1 MSEAWRDN
9 MTKGLRVSAI
19 IEIVV
24 RAFTDVSRGIH
35 IRDLLAELI
44 GRDMKLRY
52 KRSAL
57 GMLWSLLTPL
67 THLVV
72 LLFLFQRVMPLNI
85 PNYPLFVFTGV
96 LAWGWFSTALPAVTV
111 SITGNR
117 ELIRQPGFP
126 VAILPA
132 VPVLSNLVHFAI
144 ALGLVLVVVMVG
156 GTWPTPAVAALPL
169 IIALQFLV
177 TLSLGYFTAALQV
190 RFRDTSHALGVV
202 LRLGFF
208 LTPVFYRKGSVPEA
222 YQGLYA
228 LNPMVHLIT
237 AYRQVLIEGRWP
249 DVPALMAVG
258 AVTAVLLW
266 LGHRTFTRASSDFAD
281 EI

>member
-1 MSEAWRDN
+1 
-9 MTKGLRVSAI
+9 VSGGTH
-19 IEIVV
+19 V
-24 RAFTDVSRGIH
+24 
-35 IRDLLAELI
+35 RDLLWELI

-52 KRSAL
+52 HRSVL
-57 GMLWSLLTPL
+57 GMLWSLVNPL
-67 THLVV
+67 THLIVFV
-72 LLFLFQRVMPLNI
+72 FLFQRVMRLNI

-96 LAWGWFSTALPAVTV
+96 LAWGWFSSALPAATV

-132 VPVLSNLVHFAI
+132 VPVLSNLMHFAI
-144 ALGLVLVVVMVG
+144 AMGLVIAVVLVNGSRPTLAVLALPVVM
-156 GTWPTPAVAALPL
+156 
-169 IIALQFLV
+169 ALQFMV

-190 RFRDTSHALGVV
+190 RFRDTSHVLAVA

-208 LTPVFYRKGSVPEA
+208 LTPVFYQKGSIPDP

-228 LNPMVHLIT
+228 LNPLVHLIT
-237 AYRQVLIEGRWP
+237 AYRHILIEGRWP
-249 DVPALMAVG
+249 DVPALAAVG
-258 AVTAVLLW
+258 LATTGLLW
-266 LGHRTFTRASSDFAD
+266 LGHRTFARASSDFAD